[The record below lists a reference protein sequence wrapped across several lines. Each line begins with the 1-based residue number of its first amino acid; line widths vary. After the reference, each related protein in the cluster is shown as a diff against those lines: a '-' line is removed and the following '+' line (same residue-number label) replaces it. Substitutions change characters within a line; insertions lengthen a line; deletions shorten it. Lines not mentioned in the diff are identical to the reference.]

1 MRYVSRSAIPEPE
14 ILRGRLASEYRRAV
28 ERYLASGERDRRPP
42 QPPEPVLGDERLR
55 QELFRLFWGAC
66 AYCETPLQDGG
77 FNIDHYRPWQG
88 ADRGDGE
95 VDFQYY
101 CWLGLEWANL
111 YWWLASEWSNLL
123 PACQD
128 CNRARYHPVPGGG
141 EAKFGKENRFPL
153 LGTPRSTA
161 LGGEAAEAPAL
172 LNPTVDDPRPHLA
185 FSIRPQPD
193 GHDGSVV
200 SLLTARGVGTDEV
213 VGLNRPR
220 LVRAR
225 MERITSLRFALRSI
239 EKEWK
244 LAKLATGVPERA
256 AALAVASEETEEVWT
271 HFLKWDAPFSAA
283 CRADYRRWRAD
294 ILAMMAA

>member
-1 MRYVSRSAIPEPE
+1 MIRRLNAASFAPACLGAGAATAASKERAKAKAHYQKVPPPTSAYPFEVY
-14 ILRGRLASEYRRAV
+14 GRAEVKNALAA
-28 ERYLASGERDRRPP
+28 
-42 QPPEPVLGDERLR
+42 
-55 QELFRLFWGAC
+55 LFGGKC
-66 AYCETPLQDGG
+66 AYCEYRIEGAPFDVE
-77 FNIDHYRPWQG
+77 HYRPKG
-88 ADRGDGE
+88 GVLEDDGTMS
-95 VDFQYY
+95 
-101 CWLGLEWANL
+101 GG

>member
-1 MRYVSRSAIPEPE
+1 MIRRLDAASFAPASLAGGATTPAGKERAKATAHYQKVPPPPSAYPFEVY
-14 ILRGRLASEYRRAV
+14 GRTDVKEALAA
-28 ERYLASGERDRRPP
+28 
-42 QPPEPVLGDERLR
+42 
-55 QELFRLFWGAC
+55 LFAGKC
-66 AYCETPLQDGG
+66 AYCEYRINGAPFDVE
-77 FNIDHYRPWQG
+77 HYRPKG
-88 ADRGDGE
+88 GVLEDDGTIS
-95 VDFQYY
+95 D
-101 CWLGLEWANL
+101 G

-141 EAKFGKENRFPL
+141 EAKFGKENKFPL
-153 LGTPRSTA
+153 INTPRSTG

-172 LNPTVDDPRPHLA
+172 LNPTIDDPRPHIA
-185 FSIRPQPD
+185 FLVLPQPD

-200 SLLTARGVGTDEV
+200 SLLTARGIGTDDV

-225 MERITSLRFALRSI
+225 MERITTLRFALRSI

-244 LAKLATGVPERA
+244 RAKLATGDRGRA
-256 AALAVASEETEEVWT
+256 AALASAREETEEVWT
-271 HFLKWDAPFSAA
+271 HYLSWNAPFSAA